1 MTHAA
6 RTRLKEWTQISSVL
20 DRGRFSQDDVHE
32 ATRRVVSNHSITWR
46 QPEAAQNLWELR
58 GSPDRGKQV
67 RWARVNLMR

>member
-1 MTHAA
+1 MKP
-6 RTRLKEWTQISSVL
+6 LGVSYQIVL
-20 DRGRFSQDDVHE
+20 LP
-32 ATRRVVSNHSITWR
+32 WR